1 VSAVRADGHDPY
13 AALRFRDFRFL
24 LTGRILANIGGQMLD
39 VAVGWELYERTH
51 SAWLLGL
58 VGLVLAIP
66 LVTLALPGGYLA
78 DRHDRRSI
86 VVLSQL
92 LVLSSSLGLAVVS
105 YRQGSIPLMYLFL
118 FLSGVGAAFSYPATA
133 ALLPQAVPLSEFG
146 SAVTWNSTGFQVASV
161 TGPALGGLVIGLTK
175 HAAPVYVIDAAL
187 SLAFLTCVA
196 LISGRQGPRSTEA
209 LSLRALLAGGSFVW
223 QTDVILAAITLDLFA
238 VLFGGATT
246 LLPIFAKDILHVGP
260 QGLGWLRASPSVGA
274 ALMALIIAHRPPMR
288 RAGRA
293 LLWAV
298 VGFGL
303 ATIGFGLSRSFA
315 LSMVM
320 LFLTGAFDN
329 VSVVIRQSLVQMRA
343 PDEVR
348 GRVSAVNGIFIDTS
362 HYIGGWESGATAA
375 LFGPVLSVVGGGI
388 LTLVVIAA
396 VFLRWPALR
405 QLDALSP
412 G

>member
-1 VSAVRADGHDPY
+1 
-13 AALRFRDFRFL
+13 
-24 LTGRILANIGGQMLD
+24 
-39 VAVGWELYERTH
+39 
-51 SAWLLGL
+51 
-58 VGLVLAIP
+58 
-66 LVTLALPGGYLA
+66 
-78 DRHDRRSI
+78 
-86 VVLSQL
+86 
-92 LVLSSSLGLAVVS
+92 
-105 YRQGSIPLMYLFL
+105 MYLFL

-362 HYIGGWESGATAA
+362 NYIGGWESGATAA